1 MIRAFF
7 YLHLAGMVILITGLI
22 WYFAGDA
29 SGRSTGTM
37 VAISSLLGLGLMMI
51 SPWPVVKAIQW
62 MMKSDNKSA

>member
-7 YLHLAGMVILITGLI
+7 YLHLAGLFVLLAGVV
-22 WYFAGDA
+22 WYFGGEA
-29 SGRSTGTM
+29 SDRSTGTM

-62 MMKSDNKSA
+62 MMRSDNG

>member
-7 YLHLAGMVILITGLI
+7 YLHLAGLLVLLAGLV
-22 WYFAGDA
+22 WYFGGDA
-29 SGRSTGTM
+29 DGRTTGTM

-62 MMKSDNKSA
+62 MMKSSGR